1 MIRPL
6 EKNALVAF
14 IERKDLDS
22 VRAALKPYHP
32 FDIAAVLPDLPSDQQ
47 VAVLLSLPAKRQ
59 AQVFGYL
66 NAEEQLAIAR
76 ALSRDDLGRLFADM
90 DPDERADLFK
100 RLPQTVRDA
109 ILPGL
114 AHAQREDI
122 RRLASYPENTVGAIM
137 TSAYAALPPDVD
149 AREAIDLLR
158 QEAPDRETIYEAFV
172 IDETRD
178 LLGVVSLRDLLLAA
192 PEARVSEIM
201 RREVVKVSADAPRAE
216 AARLI
221 GEYDLIALPV
231 VNGGGKMVGIVTADD
246 AMDVAEQEATV
257 DFQKQA
263 ALEFG
268 KKAALGPVPVN
279 VLEAPLWLLYRARIP
294 WLLILVFGNIFSG
307 AGIATFEEVIEAN
320 VALVFFLPLLIDSG
334 GNAGSQAATLMV
346 RALALGDV
354 KLRDYAKLIGREVI
368 MAAMLGF
375 TMALGVSLIGIV
387 RGGPEVAAVVAL
399 SMVII
404 VIVGSTVGMSLP
416 FLLSRF
422 GRDPA
427 TASAPLITSIAD
439 GLGVLIY
446 FGLAF
451 YVFGFVG
458 DPD

>member
-1 MIRPL
+1 
-6 EKNALVAF
+6 
-14 IERKDLDS
+14 
-22 VRAALKPYHP
+22 
-32 FDIAAVLPDLPSDQQ
+32 
-47 VAVLLSLPAKRQ
+47 
-59 AQVFGYL
+59 
-66 NAEEQLAIAR
+66 
-76 ALSRDDLGRLFADM
+76 
-90 DPDERADLFK
+90 
-100 RLPQTVRDA
+100 
-109 ILPGL
+109 
-114 AHAQREDI
+114 
-122 RRLASYPENTVGAIM
+122 
-137 TSAYAALPPDVD
+137 
-149 AREAIDLLR
+149 
-158 QEAPDRETIYEAFV
+158 
-172 IDETRD
+172 
-178 LLGVVSLRDLLLAA
+178 
-192 PEARVSEIM
+192 
-201 RREVVKVSADAPRAE
+201 
-216 AARLI
+216 
-221 GEYDLIALPV
+221 
-231 VNGGGKMVGIVTADD
+231 
-246 AMDVAEQEATV
+246 
-257 DFQKQA
+257 
-263 ALEFG
+263 
-268 KKAALGPVPVN
+268 
-279 VLEAPLWLLYRARIP
+279 
-294 WLLILVFGNIFSG
+294 VFGNIFSG

-354 KLRDYAKLIGREVI
+354 KMRDYAKLIGREVI

-404 VIVGSTVGMSLP
+404 VIVGSTIGMSLP